1 MKYAYV
7 APLALAAFCLNVATG
22 TAQTVEKPGYEDFP
36 KGYEFPTPWTT
47 IQEWINKGNWS
58 RIREHGWQLFIG
70 ANQPSKA
77 DPNLRIYETWYNTP
91 ETFAASS
98 SSGTAGAQK
107 QPGAASSRGVPHGKM
122 KLLGSVDGASINNPY
137 PDNGVINPYP
147 IDSNCGFEGK
157 RFLNNGDYMIADVY
171 FSKEFYG
178 HIRDNKYY
186 DTATINTRW
195 GGVSGAI
202 QKFPDGTFQTKP
214 MYWPV
219 PKDGYAALPVM
230 PNYNPAPDPK
240 KPLNTVMPSNPAVY
254 NGFETWDQGVA
265 VTALMTEIA
274 NLDISYQYVNA
285 DGKLVWKREFKN
297 APVVGIHEFYH
308 VQINQ
313 AAFDKLDDT
322 DKCILNQSAQG
333 IYGRNFEVGDYLITI
348 AMHAMA
354 REDTTGVSSGLLPS
368 PQKPAHLQ
376 NTWSL
381 QTFWYAGGRGVENRY
396 TADRPEGTGPWKNYA
411 MCQSY
416 DATLPLEGDKTPHVC
431 SNPYI
436 ELAFPEVDRSLSSC
450 LTCHSAGAYPSAGSL
465 TDTRPG
471 RAHYDTPHR
480 GAVSMDY
487 YKNLLYTDF
496 SWALPLSINP
506 NVDPN

>member
-1 MKYAYV
+1 MKYAHV
-7 APLALAAFCLNVATG
+7 VPLALAAFCLNIATAS
-22 TAQTVEKPGYEDFP
+22 AQTVEKPGYEAFP

-47 IQEWINKGNWS
+47 IQEWINKGNWA

-77 DPNLRIYETWYNTP
+77 NPDLRVYETWYNTP
-91 ETFAASS
+91 ETFAAASN
-98 SSGTAGAQK
+98 SGTAGAPVTAQ
-107 QPGAASSRGVPHGKM
+107 GSPHGKM
-122 KLLGSVDGASINNPY
+122 KRMDAVDAVNASNPY
-137 PDNGVINPYP
+137 PDNAVTNPYP
-147 IDSNCGFEGK
+147 INSACGFEGK

-171 FSKEFYG
+171 FSKEFYD

-186 DTATINTRW
+186 DTATMNTLW
-195 GGVSGAI
+195 GGASGAI
-202 QKFPDGTFQTKP
+202 KQFPNGTFQTKP

-219 PKDGYAALPVM
+219 PKDGYAALPVL
-230 PNYNPAPDPK
+230 PNFNPAPDPK
-240 KPLNTVMPSNPAVY
+240 SPKMPVVPANPAVY

-265 VTALMTEIA
+265 VTVHAAGVT
-274 NLDISYQYVNA
+274 NKDVSYQYIDSDNN
-285 DGKLVWKREFKN
+285 LVWKRDFKN
-297 APVVGIHEFYH
+297 APVVGINDFYH
-308 VQINQ
+308 VQIDQ
-313 AAFDKLDDT
+313 AAYDQLDNT
-322 DKCILNQSAQG
+322 DRCILNQSAQG
-333 IYGRNFEVGDYLITI
+333 IYGRDFAVGDYLITV
-348 AMHAMA
+348 AMHVMA
-354 REDTTGVSSGLLPS
+354 RENDTGVTSGLLPS
-368 PQKPAHLQ
+368 PQKPAHLV

-381 QTFWYAGGRGVENRY
+381 QTFWYAGGKGVSNRY
-396 TADRPEGTGPWKNYA
+396 TTDRPTGKGPWNNYA

-416 DATLPLEGDKTPHVC
+416 DYTKPVEGDGSPHVC

-436 ELAFPEVDRSLSSC
+436 EMAFPEVDRSLSSC
-450 LTCHSAGAYPSAGSL
+450 LTCHSAGAYPSAGEL

-471 RAHYDTPHR
+471 RAHYDTPQR